1 MKDRGPCLAG
11 PSATCCDSESQ
22 EGGTGGWAGGELP
35 LTGPHALLQLEEFLN
50 QSSPFYF
57 WINGD
62 RIDSLMENDRQQSH
76 VMDIM
81 EDSFNRASNIMD
93 ELFQDR
99 FFNREPFDT
108 QFFSPF
114 GSSHRGSL
122 FFNPKSRFARNIM
135 PFPLFTD
142 LNYHDMFQ
150 PFFDMIHQAQQAMD
164 AHLHR
169 IPYHFPEAGVPGQK
183 DGVGPSPFIE
193 MLPI

>member
-1 MKDRGPCLAG
+1 M
-11 PSATCCDSESQ
+11 
-22 EGGTGGWAGGELP
+22 
-35 LTGPHALLQLEEFLN
+35 QLEEFLN

-193 MLPI
+193 MLTHLMLRTVPQGLACVISVPPATW